1 VTRVHLL
8 AVYDRAA
15 KAAAAASAIR
25 SARLGEVTTYAPAP
39 NHEIDAALGP
49 GVSPVRVFTLLG
61 GILGC
66 VLGFALP
73 IYTALDLPLITG
85 GKPIVSLPPFV
96 VIAFE
101 LTILLASLGAIAGF
115 LLLSGLPLLRS
126 GAPYDPRFSED
137 RWGVAIRCAADQA
150 DAVRAK
156 LTEAGAE
163 EVRRA
168 NP

>member
-8 AVYDRAA
+8 GVYDEAP

-25 SARLGEVTTYAPAP
+25 ATRLGDVTTYAPAP

-73 IYTALDLPLITG
+73 IYTALDWPLITG
-85 GKPIVSLPPFV
+85 GKPIVSIPPFV

-101 LTILLASLGAIAGF
+101 LTILLAALSAIAGF
-115 LLLSGLPLLRS
+115 LMLSGLPLLGS
-126 GAPYDPRFSED
+126 GALYDPRFSED
-137 RWGVAIRCAADQA
+137 RWGVGITCAADQA
-150 DAVRAK
+150 DAVRAS
-156 LTEAGAE
+156 LNEAGAE

-168 NP
+168 DA

>member
-1 VTRVHLL
+1 VTRVYLL
-8 AVYDRAA
+8 GVYDEAP
-15 KAAAAASAIR
+15 KAAAAATAIR
-25 SARLGEVTTYAPAP
+25 AARLGEVTAYAPAP
-39 NHEIDAALGP
+39 NHQIDAALGP

-85 GKPIVSLPPFV
+85 GKPIVSIPPFV

-115 LLLSGLPLLRS
+115 LVLSGLPLLRS
-126 GAPYDPRFSED
+126 GPPYDPRFSED
-137 RWGVAIRCAADQA
+137 RWGVGIDCAADQA
-150 DAVRAK
+150 DAVRAR
-156 LTEAGAE
+156 LNEAGAE

-168 NP
+168 KP

>member
-25 SARLGEVTTYAPAP
+25 SAGLGEVTTYAPAP

-85 GKPIVSLPPFV
+85 GKPIVSIPPFV

-101 LTILLASLGAIAGF
+101 LTILLAALSAIGGF
-115 LLLSGLPLLRS
+115 LVLSGLPLLRS
-126 GAPYDPRFSED
+126 GTLYDPRFSED
-137 RWGVAIRCAADQA
+137 RWGVGITCAADRA
-150 DAVRAK
+150 DAVHAR